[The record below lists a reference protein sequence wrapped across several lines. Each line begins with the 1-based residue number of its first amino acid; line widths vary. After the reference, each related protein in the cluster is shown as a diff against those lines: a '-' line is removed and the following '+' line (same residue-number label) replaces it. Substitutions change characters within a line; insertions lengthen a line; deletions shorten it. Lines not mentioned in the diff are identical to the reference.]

1 MIVTGVRLSWNKSN
15 IATPIPAIENP
26 YPREMNHTNFLKPM
40 ALITIATINNMRNFI
55 AGTLPLF
62 FIEIIALGGGIVKKR
77 TID

>member
-1 MIVTGVRLSWNKSN
+1 MGVRLPRNKSS
-15 IATPIPAIENP
+15 IATPSPAMENP

-40 ALITIATINNMRNFI
+40 ALITIAATNKIRNFI

-62 FIEIIALGGGIVKKR
+62 FIEIIALGWWIVKKR